1 MGLIEDIKKKKISS
15 LPDSI
20 IEKVAKLVNDDVKM
34 ARVLLRKY
42 FGVFLTNRVLKAKGS
57 ADEILKMHIS
67 SSKRD
72 YREFYTEI
80 FSDIGVVG
88 SVIDLGAG
96 VNGFSYSSLKKRL
109 GNVNYVAVEAVGQLV
124 ENMNNYF
131 EGENFSAK
139 AICENLFN
147 IENILKIL
155 KEQEKPRVVFMFQ
168 IIDALENLEKNFS
181 KKFIL
186 EISKG
191 CEWIVLSLPTE
202 SLSGRKKF
210 DVNRKWILDFLSS
223 KDDSGE
229 PDGNF
234 NIRKDYSSNGER
246 LIIV

>member
-1 MGLIEDIKKKKISS
+1 
-15 LPDSI
+15 
-20 IEKVAKLVNDDVKM
+20 
-34 ARVLLRKY
+34 
-42 FGVFLTNRVLKAKGS
+42 
-57 ADEILKMHIS
+57 
-67 SSKRD
+67 
-72 YREFYTEI
+72 
-80 FSDIGVVG
+80 
-88 SVIDLGAG
+88 
-96 VNGFSYSSLKKRL
+96 
-109 GNVNYVAVEAVGQLV
+109 
-124 ENMNNYF
+124 YF

-246 LIIV
+246 LIIVEKKTNS